1 MCYERVRKSSFVSL
15 VARPSVNKEAGRD
28 GSPESEER
36 MSGISTL
43 RRAAST
49 QLQPSS
55 HFRW

>member
-28 GSPESEER
+28 GSPESEEER

-55 HFRW
+55 HFR

>member
-1 MCYERVRKSSFVSL
+1 MLWVGLKNFNLREGSFEAL

-36 MSGISTL
+36 MSAVSTL

-49 QLQPSS
+49 QL
-55 HFRW
+55 